1 MEHIMDTLITDR
13 TQADV
18 DRAKYLNG
26 LWDPRTRQWRGTPEE
41 LAEWEAG
48 PRGAYGAA
56 DLNRVTQAA
65 AYLIGRLETLGYHVD
80 TEDVTPAYHIRVFA
94 DPAGGGT
101 ASGAGVFYRGETA
114 TVTALAG
121 AKYDFAA
128 WMEAGELAS
137 DDPVYTFPVERSRS
151 LTAAFALKQFQV
163 SVAVDPP
170 EAGEAAGAGVYDI
183 DTEVTVAA
191 AAGDGYVFA
200 HWTEGG
206 ETVAEGPEYTF
217 ALDRDRSLSA
227 VMTKTHVISVS
238 ASDMDGGTVTGSGT
252 YLEGQT
258 VTVAAVAGAGYEF
271 TQWTERGAV
280 VSTQAVYSFPA
291 GADRELVAVFVKL
304 RVITLLVEP
313 EGGGAV
319 SGGGTFP
326 EGGQV
331 TVTAVPESDY
341 RFVSWRSE
349 GEQVSTSNPYTFT
362 VSGDQALTAAFE
374 ELPVYTVTASVD
386 PDGSGTVTGAGQ
398 YREGAQAVVSAEPA
412 DGYKFTGW
420 QEGEKTVSANA
431 EYAFTVTGDRVLT
444 AVFEAARLPAGYTEL
459 EYIVFDGNY
468 TRFSLLDNVTC
479 NTDRI
484 YFKFMETQR
493 PTSSLSPLTILNFSP
508 SAGYFFS
515 IERLYNSSSYVTYYF
530 NSKSSSIRTVGI
542 NAAKEYDIDFLNNTY
557 TVDGGSLTGT
567 KGSRTF
573 GANGKAIGTYKDN
586 YTSPK
591 GSFYR
596 LTHYRS
602 GEVLHD
608 YIPCTNPGGAAGIFD
623 TVSKTFILNTHNK
636 ATAITAGPPA

>member
-94 DPAGGGT
+94 NPAGGGT

-420 QEGEKTVSANA
+420 QEGGKTVSANA
-431 EYAFTVTGDRVLT
+431 EYAFTVTGDRVLA

-459 EYIVFDGNY
+459 EYIYISRECGIDTKYKPNFSTTKIEIDGNLGSISPTDATNSYIFGLDATVWCHAWFTYHTVIKSRFY
-468 TRFSLLDNVTC
+468 TESAPKSMTNKQGKVRRIIVYDAPNKTFSQKAVN
-479 NTDRI
+479 
-484 YFKFMETQR
+484 
-493 PTSSLSPLTILNFSP
+493 
-508 SAGYFFS
+508 
-515 IERLYNSSSYVTYYF
+515 YNDP
-530 NSKSSSIRTVGI
+530 NERTVVTGNKVSAKNLYLFKYHTNFYNATGELYSAKIYEGGVIKRDFVPCI
-542 NAAKEYDIDFLNNTY
+542 NPSGVVGLYDLIEKQFHQN
-557 TVDGGSLTGT
+557 SFSGT
-567 KGSRTF
+567 
-573 GANGKAIGTYKDN
+573 
-586 YTSPK
+586 
-591 GSFYR
+591 
-596 LTHYRS
+596 
-602 GEVLHD
+602 
-608 YIPCTNPGGAAGIFD
+608 
-623 TVSKTFILNTHNK
+623 
-636 ATAITAGPPA
+636 ITAGPPA